1 MNGENRPLVTDEP
14 VVFENLPP
22 WVKTSGNLPII
33 LEDSVEH
40 TSLIKK
46 IRKITTYNQL
56 DLEILGSR

>member
-1 MNGENRPLVTDEP
+1 MNGENRPPVTDEP
-14 VVFENLPP
+14 VIFENLPP
-22 WVKTSGNLPII
+22 WVKTSGKLPII